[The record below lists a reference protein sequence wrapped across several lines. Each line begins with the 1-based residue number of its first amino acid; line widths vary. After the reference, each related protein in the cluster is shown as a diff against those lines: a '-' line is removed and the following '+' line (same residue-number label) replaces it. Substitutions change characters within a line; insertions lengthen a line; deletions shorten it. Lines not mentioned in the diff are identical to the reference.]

1 MKLRREEVL
10 HLARLARLGLSEE
23 EIEKF
28 SVQLSNIL
36 DNFEILKQVDT
47 NDLPPMAQ
55 SINLQ
60 NVFREDKV
68 TPSYDPEEILSNAPQ
83 REGDYFKIRAV
94 LE

>member
-1 MKLRREEVL
+1 MKLTREEVL
-10 HLARLARLGLSEE
+10 HLARLVRLGLSEE

-36 DNFEILKQVDT
+36 DNFEILKQIDT
-47 NDLPPMAQ
+47 TDLPPMAQ

-60 NVFREDKV
+60 NVFREDNA
-68 TPSYDPEEILSNAPQ
+68 TPSYDPEEILFNAPQ
-83 REGDYFKIRAV
+83 REGGYFKIRAV

>member
-60 NVFREDKV
+60 NVFREDEV

-83 REGDYFKIRAV
+83 REGNCFKIRAV

>member
-10 HLARLARLGLSEE
+10 HLARLVRMGLSEE

-36 DNFEILKQVDT
+36 ENFEILKQVDT
-47 NDLPPMAQ
+47 TNLPPMTQ
-55 SINLQ
+55 SIALQ
-60 NVFREDKV
+60 NIFREDNPS
-68 TPSYDPEEILSNAPQ
+68 PSYDPEEILANAPQ
-83 REGDYFKIRAV
+83 REGNYFKIHAV